1 FGMTGWRLGWLI
13 APPDAV
19 PELEKLAQNLYIS
32 ASTIAQH
39 AALACFTPE
48 SIAIFEARRAEFQQ
62 RRDYL
67 LPALRALGFDIA
79 VEPQGAFYLYADIS
93 AFSNDAQAFCAH
105 FLETEHV
112 AFTPGID
119 FGHYRANQHVRIA
132 YTQSLPRLEQ
142 AVERIARGL
151 TRL

>member
-1 FGMTGWRLGWLI
+1 MCI
-13 APPDAV
+13 
-19 PELEKLAQNLYIS
+19 
-32 ASTIAQH
+32 
-39 AALACFTPE
+39 
-48 SIAIFEARRAEFQQ
+48 
-62 RRDYL
+62 RDR
-67 LPALRALGFDIA
+67 RALGFDIA

-93 AFSNDAQAFCAH
+93 AFSKDAQAFCTH

-119 FGHYRANQHVRIA
+119 FGFHRANQHVRIA

-151 TRL
+151 RHI